1 MIINMEYLNFLE
13 VAKVEYPP
21 SHVGK
26 LMFLIYLEMMKMK
39 AAFQHNVELSPT
51 YPGYRNKNLSS
62 IDPPP
67 CII

>member
-1 MIINMEYLNFLE
+1 MIINMEYLNFLD

-39 AAFQHNVELSPT
+39 AAFQHKVELSKDT
-51 YPGYRNKNLSS
+51 YRDKNLSS